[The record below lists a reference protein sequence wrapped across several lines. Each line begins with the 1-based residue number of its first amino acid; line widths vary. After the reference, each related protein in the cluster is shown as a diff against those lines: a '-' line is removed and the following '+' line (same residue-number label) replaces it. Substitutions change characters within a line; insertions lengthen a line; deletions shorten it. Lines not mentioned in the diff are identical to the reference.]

1 MGFLADRVLDL
12 HLRHA
17 SNTDAYMLNNL
28 REQAAKWE
36 ICIAL
41 ITGLQNNTQNM
52 LAHIERQAK
61 TDGIEELGPLQYQV
75 TGPNNRPKVVLD
87 NLG

>member
-28 REQAAKWE
+28 REQAAK
-36 ICIAL
+36 
-41 ITGLQNNTQNM
+41 
-52 LAHIERQAK
+52 
-61 TDGIEELGPLQYQV
+61 
-75 TGPNNRPKVVLD
+75 
-87 NLG
+87 